1 VKIPGSVRLLYESL
15 ADDVRLLAEHTN
27 ERIRRFT
34 DSNHWFYDFR
44 IKTLES
50 FCLKLETGRVEDPS
64 EMEDLFACSVIV
76 RNQSEVETAAQR
88 LQTEL
93 GLTVANRR
101 PESAATT
108 NKYPSSFQF
117 DDLRL
122 YLRHTQPQGL
132 PPRLYL
138 NRVFEVQVKTLL
150 QHAWGLATH
159 DPIYKSQR
167 LSWGRER
174 VGFQTRAI
182 LEHVENAIAALDQ
195 YEQAISFPQYEQY
208 TRQNAILDF
217 LVARWESARLPSD
230 RRRVAS
236 VISDLLRALGLS
248 HADFTSAVDAAAT
261 RGEGYAAVNLSPYQA
276 VVMALF
282 DAAPSS
288 FVRLDQGDGKR
299 RIRLLVTPELLE
311 ARPKLGTLPGRV
323 VIRLEA
329 A

>member
-1 VKIPGSVRLLYESL
+1 MKIPGSVRLLYESL
-15 ADDVRLLAEHTN
+15 ADEVGLLAEYTN
-27 ERIRRFT
+27 QRLRRFT
-34 DSNHWFYDFR
+34 ESNHWFYDSR
-44 IKTLES
+44 IKVLES

-88 LQTEL
+88 LQTDV
-93 GLTVANRR
+93 GLTVASRR
-101 PESAATT
+101 PESAVTT
-108 NKYPSSFQF
+108 KKYPSSFQF

-138 NRVFEVQVKTLL
+138 NRIFEVQVKTLL

-195 YEQAISFPQYEQY
+195 YEQAISFPEYEQY

-217 LVARWESARLPSD
+217 LLARWDSARLPSD

-236 VISDLLRALGLS
+236 VIADLLRALGLTLT
-248 HADFTSAVDAAAT
+248 DLTGAVEAAAT

-299 RIRLLVTPELLE
+299 RVRLLVTPELLE
-311 ARPKLGTLPGRV
+311 ARPKLGALPGHVLIRV
-323 VIRLEA
+323 EA